1 MLKLFVILSVAL
13 ETEITH
19 TIRSLV
25 QSHLGVFLAQF
36 ESLSGLFVQ
45 LIFLDSL
52 TDTSRSVLL
61 QTYRRLSTRL
71 LPLVQIVV
79 ALKSEESRL
88 QYVNAL
94 IESFLSYSRSFP
106 LT

>member
-1 MLKLFVILSVAL
+1 MLKLSVIRSVAL

-19 TIRSLV
+19 AIRSLV

-36 ESLSGLFVQ
+36 ESLSELFMQ

-61 QTYRRLSTRL
+61 QTYRRLF
-71 LPLVQIVV
+71 
-79 ALKSEESRL
+79 AH
-88 QYVNAL
+88 
-94 IESFLSYSRSFP
+94 LS
-106 LT
+106 

>member
-1 MLKLFVILSVAL
+1 MLKLSVIRSVAL

-19 TIRSLV
+19 AIRSLV

-36 ESLSGLFVQ
+36 ESLSELFMQ

-61 QTYRRLSTRL
+61 QTYRRLFAHLSQ
-71 LPLVQIVV
+71 LVQIVV
-79 ALKSEESRL
+79 ALESEESRL
-88 QYVNAL
+88 LYVNAL
-94 IESFLSYSRSFP
+94 VDSFLS
-106 LT
+106 